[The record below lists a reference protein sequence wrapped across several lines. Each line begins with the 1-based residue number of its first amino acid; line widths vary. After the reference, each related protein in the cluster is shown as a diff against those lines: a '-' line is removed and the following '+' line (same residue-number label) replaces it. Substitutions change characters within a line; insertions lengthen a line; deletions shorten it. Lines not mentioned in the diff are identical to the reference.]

1 MMNVMKKIL
10 AGLLVM
16 FGAVSS
22 LAAQTVDC
30 GCEDKPLPEVL
41 GVVNGVKITKQDLS
55 PETRARVEEL
65 QKQVIDA
72 RQRELDLQIDS
83 LLLESEAKKRGV
95 TPSQVIKDEVIA
107 KVQTPADAEAQAFY
121 DQNKASFKTEFK
133 DEKNNIVEYLRY
145 QRQQEQAKK
154 LADRLRTTAQVKVLE
169 KLPAPPAS
177 NADRARV
184 LALVNNKQI
193 TVGDIETSLQP
204 LIFSVQEQVYALR
217 KQDLELKVNDTLL
230 AQAAQKKGI
239 TTRALLEAEVNAKV
253 PPVTDAQAQ
262 AFYDQNKERI
272 SGEFA
277 QVKPQLIQYMRESK
291 EREATVAFAEQL
303 RKASTL
309 QINLTAPESPV
320 FSIATDD
327 QPVKGN
333 AKALVTIVEF
343 TDFECPSCARQ
354 VPVLERIVNEFGDRV
369 RLVVRDFP
377 LSQHANARKAAEAAE
392 AAREQGKY
400 WEYANVLFRNQSALG
415 IDKLKQYA
423 AEVGLDR
430 ARFDASLDSGKFA
443 EKVQRDLLEG
453 RKLGVNGTPALY
465 INGKRVSDNS
475 YESVKSAV
483 ETALKAEANVTAKTQ
498 SGAPQARTE
507 GSQGQARSA
516 QPLDRQEK

>member
-1 MMNVMKKIL
+1 MKKIL

-16 FGAVSS
+16 FGAVAS

-30 GCEDKPLPEVL
+30 GCENKPLPEIL

-65 QKQVIDA
+65 QRQVIDA

-83 LLLESEAKKRGV
+83 ILLESEAKKRGV

-107 KVQTPADAEAQAFY
+107 KVATPTDAEAQAFY
-121 DQNKASFKTEFK
+121 DQNKANFKTEFK

-154 LADRLRTTAQVKVLE
+154 LAEQLRTVAQVKILG
-169 KLPAPPAS
+169 KTSAPAS

-184 LALVNNKQI
+184 LAIVNDKQI
-193 TVGDIETSLQP
+193 TAGDIESSLRP
-204 LIFSVQEQVYALR
+204 LIFNVQEQVYMLR

-230 AQAAQKKGI
+230 TQAAQKKGI

-253 PPVTDAQAQ
+253 PPVTEAQAQ
-262 AFYDQNKERI
+262 AFYNENKERI

-277 QVKPQLIQYMRESK
+277 EIKQQIVKYMQESK

-303 RKASTL
+303 RRASTL
-309 QINLTAPESPV
+309 QINLTAPESPA

-333 AKALVTIVEF
+333 PNASVTIVEF

-354 VPVLERIVNEFGDRV
+354 LPVLERIVTEFGDRV

-400 WEYANVLFRNQSALG
+400 WEYIAVLFRNQSALG
-415 IDKLKQYA
+415 VDKLRQYA
-423 AEVGLDR
+423 TEVGLDR
-430 ARFDASLDSGKFA
+430 ARFDASFDSGKFA
-443 EKVQRDLLEG
+443 EKVQRDVLDA

-483 ETALKAEANVTAKTQ
+483 ETALKIGAAETAKTK
-498 SGAPQARTE
+498 E
-507 GSQGQARSA
+507 
-516 QPLDRQEK
+516 

>member
-1 MMNVMKKIL
+1 
-10 AGLLVM
+10 M

-30 GCEDKPLPEVL
+30 GCEDKPLPEIL
-41 GVVNGVKITKQDLS
+41 GVVNGVKITKLDLS
-55 PETRARVEEL
+55 PETRARVDEL
-65 QKQVIDA
+65 QRQVVEA

-83 LLLESEAKKRGV
+83 ILLESEAKKRGV

-107 KVQTPADAEAQAFY
+107 KVSTPTDADAQAFY
-121 DQNKASFKTEFK
+121 EQNKASFKTEFK
-133 DEKNNIVEYLRY
+133 DEKNNIVEFLRY

-154 LADRLRTTAQVKVLE
+154 LADQLRTAAQVKVLG
-169 KLPAPPAS
+169 KASTPPVTA
-177 NADRARV
+177 ADRARV
-184 LALVNNKQI
+184 LATVNDKQI
-193 TVGDIETSLQP
+193 TMGDIENSLRP

-230 AQAAQKKGI
+230 TQAAQKKGI
-239 TTRALLEAEVNAKV
+239 TTRALLEAEVSAKL

-262 AFYDQNKERI
+262 KFFDENKDRI

-277 QVKPQLIQYMRESK
+277 QLKPQIIQYMQENK

-303 RKASTL
+303 RRASTF
-309 QINLTAPESPV
+309 QINLTAPESPE
-320 FSIATDD
+320 FAIATDD
-327 QPVKGN
+327 QPLKGN
-333 AKALVTIVEF
+333 PNASVTIVEF

-354 VPVLERIVNEFGDRV
+354 LPVLERIVNEFGDRV

-400 WEYANVLFRNQSALG
+400 WEYIAVLFRNQSALG

-423 AEVGLDR
+423 TEVGLDR
-430 ARFDASLDSGKFA
+430 ARFDASLDTGRFA
-443 EKVQRDLLEG
+443 DKVQRDVLDA
-453 RKLGVNGTPALY
+453 RKLGVNGTPAVY
-465 INGKRVSDNS
+465 INGKRLSDNT

-483 ETALKAEANVTAKTQ
+483 ETALKAAAARLTGPSVLNANGV
-498 SGAPQARTE
+498 R
-507 GSQGQARSA
+507 
-516 QPLDRQEK
+516 

>member
-1 MMNVMKKIL
+1 MKVMKKIL

-30 GCEDKPLPEVL
+30 GCEEKPLPEIL

-65 QKQVIDA
+65 QRQVVEA

-107 KVQTPADAEAQAFY
+107 KVQTPTDADAQAFY
-121 DQNKASFKTEFK
+121 ESNKASFKTEFK
-133 DEKNNIVEYLRY
+133 DEKANIVEYLRY
-145 QRQQEQAKK
+145 QRQQQEAKK
-154 LADRLRTTAQVKVLE
+154 LADQLRAAAQVKVLGSS
-169 KLPAPPAS
+169 ATPPAT

-184 LALVNNKQI
+184 LAIVNDKQI
-193 TVGDIETSLQP
+193 TQGDIETSLRP
-204 LIFSVQEQVYALR
+204 LIFTVQEQVYALR

-230 AQAAQKKGI
+230 TQAAQKKGI

-253 PPVTDAQAQ
+253 PEVTDAQAQ
-262 AFYDQNKERI
+262 AFYDQNKDRI

-277 QVKPQLIQYMRESK
+277 QLKPQIIQYIRENK
-291 EREATVAFAEQL
+291 EQEATLAFAEQL
-303 RKASTL
+303 RRASTL
-309 QINLTAPESPV
+309 QINITAPESPA
-320 FSIATDD
+320 FAISTDD
-327 QPVKGN
+327 QPVKGS

-354 VPVLERIVNEFGDRV
+354 LPVLERIVSEFGDRV

-400 WEYANVLFRNQSALG
+400 WEYAARLFVNQSALG
-415 IDKLKQYA
+415 VEKLKQYA
-423 AEVGLDR
+423 TEVGLDR
-430 ARFDASLDSGKFA
+430 ARFDAALDSGKFA
-443 EKVQRDLLEG
+443 EKVQRDLIEG
-453 RKLGVNGTPALY
+453 QKLGVNGTPSLY
-465 INGKRVSDNS
+465 VNGKRVSDNS
-475 YESVKSAV
+475 YEGVKSAV
-483 ETALKAEANVTAKTQ
+483 ETALKASVKT
-498 SGAPQARTE
+498 STE
-507 GSQGQARSA
+507 R
-516 QPLDRQEK
+516 